1 MELKEKTILIIS
13 SLAWGVSFPER
24 QHYARELAKKGNS
37 VYFLNPPSK
46 NAAATEL
53 SENLYVVDY
62 KEKIGLAGLFGFSG
76 ESTQIKKILSLINK
90 KIDIVWS
97 FDTTRFGDLTKFGA
111 ALKLFSIEEWTMAEN
126 LEKEL
131 ANSADLV
138 LGLSQPL
145 LDKLG
150 NIKGQKQLF
159 HHALSAAYLD
169 AHNKKKFIRA
179 NTQFATGRIRCGYIG
194 NLQNKYIDTAA
205 FEIIIR
211 QNPVVEFHLIGP
223 FVKDS
228 NLANSENKTWEDPFV
243 EFLMS
248 APNVR
253 MYGSL
258 MNVRSAEIMQTMD
271 MFLVCYYVSKYKNEV
286 ANPQKI
292 VEYFSTGHIVVS
304 SYTDTFVPH
313 KDLMLM
319 TDSNED
325 LPKVFHKAVSD
336 LERLN
341 HPEKAKARIDFSLAH
356 TYDKQ
361 LNVLE
366 QILNKL

>member
-13 SLAWGVSFPER
+13 SLAWGVTFPER
-24 QHYARELAKKGNS
+24 QHYARELAKKGNQ
-37 VYFLNPPSK
+37 VYFLNPPSR
-46 NAAATEL
+46 NAAATLL
-53 SENLYVVDY
+53 SENLYIVDY
-62 KEKIGLAGLFGFSG
+62 KEKIGLAGIFGFSG
-76 ESTQIKKILSLINK
+76 EAAQIKKILSLVNQ

-97 FDTTRFGDLTKFGA
+97 FDSGRFGDLTKFGA
-111 ALKLFSIEEWTMAEN
+111 GLKIFSIEEWTTTEN

-150 NIKGQKQLF
+150 DVKGRKELF
-159 HHALSAAYLD
+159 YHALIAAYQE
-169 AHNKKKFIRA
+169 AHHKKKKIRS

-194 NLQNKYIDTAA
+194 NLQNKYIDTET
-205 FEIIIR
+205 FEAIIR
-211 QNPVVEFHLIGP
+211 NNPVVEFHLIGP

-228 NLANSENKTWEDPFV
+228 NLAYSENKTWEDPFV
-243 EFLMS
+243 EYLMS

-258 MNVRSAEIMQTMD
+258 MNVRAAEIMQTMD
-271 MFLVCYYVSKYKNEV
+271 LFLVCYDANKYKNEV

-292 VEYFSTGHIVVS
+292 VEYFSTGNIVVS
-304 SYTDTFVPH
+304 SYTDSFVSNRS
-313 KDLMLM
+313 LMLM
-319 TDSNED
+319 ADTNEE
-325 LPKVFHKAVSD
+325 LPKMFKEAVNNLEALNSPQKAQM
-336 LERLN
+336 
-341 HPEKAKARIDFSLAH
+341 RIDFSLAH

-361 LNVLE
+361 LAALE